1 VRKCVWRIKCVFAGN
16 AYGFGGGPGGG
27 VRILVSRGGC
37 ESILSRIV
45 VLYIAT
51 HMLGGFV
58 SELSILGHIIPYRIS
73 LTMPLYI

>member
-1 VRKCVWRIKCVFAGN
+1 MV
-16 AYGFGGGPGGG
+16 YGG
-27 VRILVSRGGC
+27 
-37 ESILSRIV
+37 IV